1 MCGNYGSFNV
11 AYKFMKSPLLNTV
24 LIFYYEHLKLRHL
37 LQTELYYLFIKEL
50 VNIFVVLYEPFV

>member
-1 MCGNYGSFNV
+1 
-11 AYKFMKSPLLNTV
+11 MKSPLLNTV

-50 VNIFVVLYEPFV
+50 VNIFVVIYQPFV